1 MTGASAG
8 EQPLARQRITPGG
21 AAELLALVARLLR
34 RPRRGEHRLPLVWVV
49 GASGQEVLRP
59 VLRRLT
65 GAPRRRVPHVTVD
78 AERYPDGN
86 DVRPL
91 LDEAH
96 NQLSLDA
103 FGAEPF
109 QFRHYSLARW
119 LMDQSLPGVEV
130 HDRRARLAAKLRDR
144 RRRWSDPDR
153 GGVGAETAFAVLYRF
168 LTWVVR
174 RSVPGVV
181 FRAAVSGRVPLVGR
195 HYRWFMRQQYLAP
208 RQSVTFVGFAERLT
222 AGWRNGEQPDQVNK
236 LLVHAFLEDLRRAYH
251 RWPVRLAGWRRTA
264 YPVLLLDNVQA
275 GNAGY
280 TLLRLINEVRN
291 ETGRADPLL
300 VVGAAD
306 EPPAGAAATDGP
318 MYRLAEAGVALD
330 DWVDSLPE
338 RRRLRRAD
346 AWYLLLAADPEP
358 GERAAARI
366 TPDLVAPPP
375 PWWSRRIIAAGL
387 VLALLAGALVWAGG
401 RWGPGCLPQPLRG
414 DIAIRLIDGE
424 CVGYSDNAGY
434 VFNRDA
440 GQDALRAVQE
450 RIFRQNEEVERV
462 WAGSDRRRPLMTLV
476 YLGIM
481 TGQRTGPNEVSYVS
495 EREELEGMAVAQYAR
510 MKASASTDGQALLR
524 IVIANGGRQMRHAE
538 ATVELLADLADR
550 DPTVV
555 GVVGLV
561 ESRTTT
567 ARALRRLNE
576 IGLPAIAPT
585 LSADG
590 LYRNSRLYLQ
600 MVAPN
605 ADQAALVAGYAT
617 DVLGVT
623 EAHLHYTTGDNSRLE
638 DDLYVRTLVEG
649 VTQRFGDRAVVSQ
662 FRFGD
667 SLAHECGYQGL
678 LFFAGRYSE
687 FDEFLEA
694 LRGCGN
700 NPPAHLVADDS
711 VNRYMAND
719 QLRANAPGNL
729 PVAYVSKAAL
739 GTCNRLRVDAAT
751 DEGRRTFL
759 DLVGRDDL
767 LDPPRCTSG
776 DSPRVG
782 ERVALAYDASMM
794 LIQAVEQLA
803 GRLAIAGQAWEPSA
817 VSPVAVFTEV
827 LRQNAT
833 APYPGVTGPTTFSV
847 DTGEPV
853 AKRLSLMYVG
863 SVPDVAA
870 EPREI
875 YFCGRA
881 RPDDPPGCRRP

>member
-1 MTGASAG
+1 VTGASAA
-8 EQPLARQRITPGG
+8 EQPIARPRRTPGG

-34 RPRRGEHRLPLVWVV
+34 RPRRSEHRLPLIWVI
-49 GASGQEVLRP
+49 GATGQDVLRP
-59 VLRRLT
+59 LLRRLT

-78 AERYPDGN
+78 AARYPDGS

-109 QFRHYSLARW
+109 HFRHYSLARW
-119 LMDQSLPGVEV
+119 LMDQTLPGVEV
-130 HDRRARLAAKLRDR
+130 HHRRARLAEQLRDR
-144 RRRWSDPDR
+144 RRRLADPDR
-153 GGVGAETAFAVLYRF
+153 GGAGAETAFAVFYRF
-168 LTWVVR
+168 LIWLVR
-174 RSVPGVV
+174 RAVPGVV

-222 AGWRNGEQPDQVNK
+222 TGWRNGEQPDQVNK
-236 LLVHAFLEDLRRAYH
+236 LLVHAFLEDLRRAYS
-251 RWPVRLAGWRRTA
+251 RWPARLAGWRRTA
-264 YPVLLLDNVQA
+264 YPILLVDNVQV
-275 GNAGY
+275 GNAGH
-280 TLLRLINEVRN
+280 TLLRLMNEVRN

-306 EPPAGAAATDGP
+306 EPPAGTGGSS
-318 MYRLAEAGVALD
+318 YRLVDAEAALD
-330 DWVDSLPE
+330 DWWESLPE
-338 RRRLRRAD
+338 RRRLRRSD
-346 AWYLLLAADPEP
+346 AWYLLLTADDEP
-358 GERAAARI
+358 SGRVAPRI
-366 TPDLVAPPP
+366 TSDLVVPPP
-375 PWWSRRIIAAGL
+375 PWWARRITVAGL
-387 VLALLAGALVWAGG
+387 VLALLAGSLVWAGG

-414 DIAIRLIDGE
+414 NIAVRLVDGE
-424 CVGYSDNAGY
+424 CIGYSDNAGY

-450 RIFRQNEEVERV
+450 RIFRQNQEVDRV

-524 IVIANGGRQMRHAE
+524 IVIANGGQQMRHAE
-538 ATVELLADLADR
+538 ATVELLAELAER

-605 ADQAALVAGYAT
+605 ADQAALVAGYAA
-617 DVLGVT
+617 DVLGVAD
-623 EAHLHYTTGDNSRLE
+623 AHVHYTTGDETRLE

-649 VTQRFGDRAVVSQ
+649 VTQRFGERATVSQ

-711 VNRYMAND
+711 VNRYMANH

-739 GTCNRLRVDAAT
+739 GTCNRLRADAAT
-751 DEGRRTFL
+751 DEVRRSFL
-759 DLVGRDDL
+759 DLIGRDDL
-767 LDPPRCTSG
+767 LTPPRCTSG
-776 DSPRVG
+776 DSPAVG

-803 GRLAIAGQAWEPSA
+803 GRLAIAGRPWEPA
-817 VSPVAVFTEV
+817 GVSPVAVFTEV

-833 APYPGVTGPTTFSV
+833 APYAGVTGPTTFSV

-853 AKRLSLMYVG
+853 QKRLSLMYVA
-863 SVPDVAA
+863 SVPDVSVQ
-870 EPREI
+870 PREI